1 MKIGLL
7 PTSIFNHQSLIFN
20 LMILIVGYGN
30 PLREDD
36 GVGWRV
42 VEEIE
47 RLKDEG
53 SGQNGSVQSSIFYH
67 QSIAAVACHQLMPE
81 LAETISRAEQVI
93 FVDAAEGDPP
103 GAIRVQTVAAKAAQ
117 PGAFTHHVDPAGLL
131 AYAEMVYG
139 RSPATVHLITIN
151 AYRMGYAETLSPII
165 EAALPNL
172 LAEIEQLILL

>member
-1 MKIGLL
+1 MV
-7 PTSIFNHQSLIFN
+7 
-20 LMILIVGYGN
+20 LIVGYGN

-47 RLKDEG
+47 RQKAEG
-53 SGQNGSVQSSIFYH
+53 RGQNGSQSSIFNH
-67 QSIAAVACHQLMPE
+67 QSIVVIACHQLMPE
-81 LAETISRAEQVI
+81 LAETISQAERVI
-93 FVDAAEGDPP
+93 FVDAAEGTPP
-103 GAIRVQTVAAKAAQ
+103 GAIGVQTVVAKLAQ

-139 RSPATVHLITIN
+139 RSPAITYLVTIN
-151 AYRMGYAETLSPII
+151 AHRMGYEETLSPTI

-172 LAEIEQLILL
+172 LAEIEKLILL